1 MAEETKLIRRRAFQ
15 YVEIEEIL
23 AREAEAREMRRRE
36 ANWDFINSLPPRLR
50 AALVYY
56 IETGDL
62 YVASR
67 IAGMKMEEFNEL
79 RIRANIPH
87 VN

>member
-1 MAEETKLIRRRAFQ
+1 M
-15 YVEIEEIL
+15 EEIL
-23 AREAEAREMRRRE
+23 AREEEAREMRRRE
-36 ANWDFINSLPPRLR
+36 ANWEFINSLPPRLR